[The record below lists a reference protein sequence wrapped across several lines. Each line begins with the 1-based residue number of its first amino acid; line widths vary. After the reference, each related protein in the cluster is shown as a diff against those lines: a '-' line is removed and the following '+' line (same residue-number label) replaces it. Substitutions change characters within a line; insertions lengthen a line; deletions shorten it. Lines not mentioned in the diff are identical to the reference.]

1 MKSTAHR
8 QPLPAESPEV
18 AILPYP
24 GCDTQAAMHALL
36 QRLANSDASLL
47 NHPVA
52 DIAHEAKALLAT
64 LSHKDKA
71 GAQHR
76 AERVCEAA

>member
-1 MKSTAHR
+1 MNQATLGR
-8 QPLPAESPEV
+8 PASAPNLQV
-18 AILPYP
+18 TVLPYP
-24 GCDTQAAMHALL
+24 GCEPREAMHALL

-64 LSHKDKA
+64 LNLES
-71 GAQHR
+71 
-76 AERVCEAA
+76 AASARPRPARIFEVA